1 MIIVTGAS
9 GQLGRWVIE
18 KLLDRIAPDQIGASV
33 RDPDA
38 VTDLASRGVR
48 VRRGDFGD
56 AASLAHA
63 FEDASRVLVVSA
75 NAVGDVAKGL
85 NATAIDAASKAGA
98 QRVFYTSHV
107 GVNEVSAFP
116 PMPVHHATEAFGR
129 NLDTP
134 FTALR
139 NGFYAEFAPNLL
151 GDAAESGELKAPAD
165 GPISWTTHP
174 DLAEAIAA
182 ILVDDNV
189 DDDVIALTA
198 SEAVDLADIAALAG
212 DITGRSI
219 ARVVVAD
226 NEYRAQLSA
235 RGLPDAAIGMSMG
248 IFAAANAG
256 QFATVDPT
264 LAQLLGRPPTS
275 IRTIL
280 TNALAANL

>member
-48 VRRGDFGD
+48 IRRGDFGD

-129 NLDTP
+129 SLDTP

-198 SEAVDLADIAALAG
+198 SEAVDLADLADLAG